1 MIIEKRF
8 KNQTSRLLILSL
20 FLVIASAFC
29 FSQKS
34 YAATKKTTLK
44 TSSASIYVNGTY
56 TISLKNKLKNA
67 TYFYSSS
74 KTSIAKVSANG
85 VITGR
90 GKGTAKI
97 NVRYKYNDSFKHV
110 GTFKVTVNKSALK
123 KDYRKVTATVG
134 DVLKPSD
141 YLNSV
146 NASAEYEI
154 TSSSLQVASVATN
167 GAITCLKAGTTS
179 LTLHEVYNKK
189 SRKIG
194 NIDLTV
200 IGASLRTNYF
210 KIAYLNTLSLDKII
224 ENKDEDAIY
233 SFTSDSIDITRYLD
247 LSGSGIISTV
257 TGNSVK
263 IFNITL
269 IETKAT
275 GETRNIGTF
284 KLELTNEPF
293 IAEANQSIKI
303 GLGATL
309 SLSDYEGINITN
321 QRSGAT
327 YSFKPKDT
335 SIISNEMVATKYGT
349 TTVEIE
355 ETYLNRVTT
364 LAETVQVTVTTSSIK
379 KELNLNG
386 YTTMVDGDIYGDYP
400 VDCRDHT
407 KTYYY
412 EAENTSICTVTTGGT
427 DKDQDYLVISPLKVG
442 ITSISVFETVPGTSK
457 KEKVGSF
464 KVTVKQDTSELP
476 DITKLKASDIIRN
489 ISFTHNDKTVT
500 GVVSTTNL
508 MCNFY
513 DSTRGGFIDYGT
525 KYSDITRGNF
535 TMILKK
541 SKYNITN
548 VETSNGGTIWTFT
561 IDLGDSKHTLVNV
574 PVVLVSSRLDPGT
587 FIDNIT
593 VKLGTTTNKITE
605 IGANDTVFTTQFTA
619 AQYVAAGATEYSS
632 NYATKVPLSSLTNV
646 TCTVNQKTY
655 NSVNTPTA
663 NAAVKKI
670 STPVT
675 KDNKTWSFTV
685 EFEDGTT
692 RTYTVVLGLK

>member
-1 MIIEKRF
+1 MNIAKKTNDTKNKMLII
-8 KNQTSRLLILSL
+8 SL
-20 FLVIASAFC
+20 FLVLASVFC

-56 TISLKNKLKNA
+56 TISLKNKLKDA
-67 TYFYSSS
+67 TYFYTSN
-74 KTSIAKVSANG
+74 KTSIAKVSAKG

-97 NVRYKYNDSFKHV
+97 NVRYKYKDTFKSV
-110 GTFKVTVNKSALK
+110 GTFKVTVSKSALK
-123 KDYRKVTATVG
+123 KDYTKVTATVG

-146 NASAEYEI
+146 NDSAEYEI
-154 TSSSLQVASVATN
+154 TSSSSQVVSVATN

-194 NIDLTV
+194 NIELTV
-200 IGASLRTNYF
+200 IGASLRTDYF
-210 KIAYLNTLSLDKII
+210 KIAYLNTLSLDKIV

-233 SFTSDSIDITRYLD
+233 TFTSDSTDIARYLD
-247 LSGSGIISTV
+247 LSSSGIISTV
-257 TGNSVK
+257 TGNSVQL
-263 IFNITL
+263 FNITL
-269 IETKAT
+269 VEIKTT

-293 IAEANQSIKI
+293 IAEADQSIKI

-335 SIISNEMVATKYGT
+335 SIISNDMVATKYGT

-364 LAETVQVTVTTSSIK
+364 LDETVQVTVTTSSIK
-379 KELNLNG
+379 KELSLG

-427 DKDQDYLVISPLKVG
+427 NKDQDYLVISPLKVG
-442 ITSISVFETVPGTSK
+442 ITSISVFETVPGTSR
-457 KEKVGSF
+457 KERVGNF
-464 KVTVKQDTSELP
+464 KVTVKEDTSELP
-476 DITKLKASDIIRN
+476 DITKLKASDIIRS

-500 GVVSTTNL
+500 GIVSSTNL

-513 DSTRGGFIDYGT
+513 DNTGGLIDYGT

-541 SKYNITN
+541 SKYLITN
-548 VETSNGGTIWTFT
+548 VETNNGGSIWTFT
-561 IDLGDSKHTLVNV
+561 IDLGDSSHTLVNV
-574 PVVLVSSRLDPGT
+574 PVVLVSSRLDPST
-587 FIDNIT
+587 FIDNIV
-593 VKLGTTTNKITE
+593 VKLGTTTNKITS
-605 IGANDTVFTTQFTA
+605 ISATDTTFTTQFTA

-646 TCTVNQKTY
+646 TCIVNQKTY
-655 NSVNTPTA
+655 NSINTPTA
-663 NAAVKKI
+663 NAAVTKI

-675 KDNKTWSFTV
+675 SNNKTWSFTV
-685 EFEDGTT
+685 EFEDGTKQA
-692 RTYTVVLGLK
+692 YTVVLGLK

>member
-1 MIIEKRF
+1 MNIAKKTNDTKNKMLII
-8 KNQTSRLLILSL
+8 SL
-20 FLVIASAFC
+20 FLVLASVFC

-56 TISLKNKLKNA
+56 TISLKNKLKDA
-67 TYFYSSS
+67 TYFYTSN
-74 KTSIAKVSANG
+74 KTSIAKVSAKG

-97 NVRYKYNDSFKHV
+97 NVRYKYKDTFKSV
-110 GTFKVTVNKSALK
+110 GTFKVTVSKSALK
-123 KDYRKVTATVG
+123 KDYTKVTATVG

-146 NASAEYEI
+146 NDSAEYEI
-154 TSSSLQVASVATN
+154 TSSSSQVVSVATN

-200 IGASLRTNYF
+200 IGASLRADYF
-210 KIAYLNTLSLDKII
+210 KIAYLNTLSLDKIV

-233 SFTSDSIDITRYLD
+233 TFTSDSTDIARYLD
-247 LSGSGIISTV
+247 LSSSGIISTV
-257 TGNSVK
+257 TGNSVQL
-263 IFNITL
+263 FNITL
-269 IETKAT
+269 VEIKTT

-293 IAEANQSIKI
+293 IAEADQSIKI

-335 SIISNEMVATKYGT
+335 SIISNDMVATKYGT

-364 LAETVQVTVTTSSIK
+364 LDETVQVTVTTSSIK
-379 KELNLNG
+379 KELSLG

-427 DKDQDYLVISPLKVG
+427 NKDQDYLVISPLKVG
-442 ITSISVFETVPGTSK
+442 ITSISVFETVPGTSR
-457 KEKVGSF
+457 KERVGNF
-464 KVTVKQDTSELP
+464 KVTVKEDTSELP
-476 DITKLKASDIIRN
+476 DITKLKASDIIRS

-500 GVVSTTNL
+500 GIVSSTNL

-513 DSTRGGFIDYGT
+513 DNTGGLIDYGT

-541 SKYNITN
+541 SKYLITN
-548 VETSNGGTIWTFT
+548 VETNNGGSIWTFT
-561 IDLGDSKHTLVNV
+561 IDLGDSSHTLVNV
-574 PVVLVSSRLDPGT
+574 PVVLVSSRLDPST
-587 FIDNIT
+587 FIDNIV
-593 VKLGTTTNKITE
+593 VKLGTTTNKITS
-605 IGANDTVFTTQFTA
+605 ISATDTTFTTQFTA

-646 TCTVNQKTY
+646 TCIVNQKTY
-655 NSVNTPTA
+655 NSINTPTA
-663 NAAVKKI
+663 NAAVTKI

-675 KDNKTWSFTV
+675 SNNKTWSFTV
-685 EFEDGTT
+685 EFEDGTKQA
-692 RTYTVVLGLK
+692 YTVVLGLK

>member
-1 MIIEKRF
+1 MNMNKGL
-8 KNQTSRLLILSL
+8 KNQRKRLIIVSL
-20 FLVIASAFC
+20 FLIMATAFC

-44 TSSASIYVNGTY
+44 KSSASIYINGTY

-74 KTSIAKVSANG
+74 KTSIAKVSAKG

-90 GKGTAKI
+90 GKGTTKI
-97 NVRYKYNDSFKHV
+97 NVRYKYKGDFKFV
-110 GTFKVTVNKSALK
+110 GRFKVTVNKPTLK
-123 KDYRKVTATVG
+123 NDYKKVTATVG
-134 DVLKPSD
+134 DVLTPSD
-141 YLNSV
+141 YLNPV
-146 NASAEYEI
+146 NKSAEYQI

-167 GAITCLKAGTTS
+167 GAITCLKAGNTS
-179 LTLHEVYNKK
+179 LTLHEIYNKK

-194 NIDLTV
+194 TIDLTV
-200 IGASLRTNYF
+200 IGASLRTDYF
-210 KIAYLNTLSLDKII
+210 KIAYLNTLPLDKIV
-224 ENKDEDAIY
+224 ENVDENAIY
-233 SFTSDSIDITRYLD
+233 SFTSDSTDISRYLD

-263 IFNITL
+263 TFNITL
-269 IETKAT
+269 VETKAT

-293 IAEANQSIKI
+293 IAEADQNIKI

-321 QRSGAT
+321 KRAGAT

-349 TTVEIE
+349 TIVEIQ
-355 ETYLNRVTT
+355 ETYMNRVTT
-364 LAETVQVTVTTSSIK
+364 LDETVQVTITTSSIK

-386 YTTMVDGDIYGDYP
+386 YTTMVDGDIYGDFP

-407 KTYYY
+407 KLYHY

-427 DKDQDYLVISPLKVG
+427 GKDQDYLVISPLKVG
-442 ITSISVFETVPGTSK
+442 VTSISVYETVSGTPK

-464 KVTVKQDTSELP
+464 KVTVKEDTSELP
-476 DITKLKASDIIRN
+476 DINKLKASDIIRS
-489 ISFTHNDKTVT
+489 ILFTHNDKTVN
-500 GVVSTTNL
+500 GIVSDTSL
-508 MCNFY
+508 KCDFY
-513 DSTRGGFIDYGT
+513 DNNGGFIDYGT
-525 KYSDITRGNF
+525 KYSSLTRGCF

-541 SKYNITN
+541 SKYQITN
-548 VETSNGGTIWTFT
+548 VETSNGGTVWTFT
-561 IDLGDSKHTLVNV
+561 IDLGDKDHTLVNV
-574 PVVLVSSRLDPGT
+574 PVILVSARLDTST
-587 FIDNIT
+587 FIDNIV

-605 IGANDTVFTTQFTA
+605 IGVSDTLFITKFTA

-632 NYATKVPLSSLTNV
+632 NYVSKVPLSSLTNV
-646 TCTVNQKTY
+646 SCKVNQKTY
-655 NSVNTPTA
+655 NSVNTPKA

-675 KDNKTWSFTV
+675 NDNKTWTFTV
-685 EFEDGTT
+685 EFEDGTIK
-692 RTYTVVLGLK
+692 TYTVVLGLK

>member
-1 MIIEKRF
+1 MISDNSF
-8 KNQTSRLLILSL
+8 KNQTDRLLFVSL
-20 FLVIASAFC
+20 FLVLVSAFC

-34 YAATKKTTLK
+34 YAATTKTTLE

-56 TISLKNKLKNA
+56 TISLNNKIKNA
-67 TYFYSSS
+67 TYFYTSS

-97 NVRYKYNDSFKHV
+97 SVRYKYKDNFQNV
-110 GTFKVTVNKSALK
+110 GTFKVTVSKSALK
-123 KDYRKVTATVG
+123 SDYTKVTATVG

-141 YLNSV
+141 YLNSE
-146 NASAEYEI
+146 NASADYQI
-154 TSSSLQVASVATN
+154 ISSSSQVVSVTTN

-179 LTLHEVYNKK
+179 LTIHEIYNNKN
-189 SRKIG
+189 RKIG
-194 NIDLTV
+194 TIDLTV
-200 IGASLRTNYF
+200 IGASLRADYF
-210 KIAYLNTLSLDKII
+210 KIAYLNTLTLDKIV
-224 ENKDEDAIY
+224 ENKDEDATY
-233 SFTSDSIDITRYLD
+233 LLTSDSTDINRYLD
-247 LSGSGIISTV
+247 LSSSGIISTG

-263 IFNITL
+263 LFDITL
-269 IETKAT
+269 TEIKTT
-275 GETRNIGTF
+275 GATRNIGTF

-293 IAEANQSIKI
+293 IAEADQSINI

-309 SLSDYEGINITN
+309 SASDYEGITITN

-327 YSFKPKDT
+327 YTFKPKDT

-355 ETYLNRVTT
+355 ETYLNTVTT
-364 LAETVQVTVTTSSIK
+364 LAETVQVTVTTASIK
-379 KELNLNG
+379 TELSLNG

-427 DKDQDYLVISPLKVG
+427 EKDQDYLVISPLKVG
-442 ITSISVFETVPGTSK
+442 ITSISVFETVPGTSRK
-457 KEKVGSF
+457 TRVGNF
-464 KVTVKQDTSELP
+464 KVTVKEDTSELP
-476 DITKLKASDIIRN
+476 DITKLKASDIIRS
-489 ISFTHNDKTVT
+489 ISFTHNNKTVN
-500 GVVSTTNL
+500 GVVSSTNL
-508 MCNFY
+508 MCSFY
-513 DSTRGGFIDYGT
+513 DNSGGFIDYGT
-525 KYSDITRGNF
+525 KFSAITRGNF

-541 SKYNITN
+541 SKYLITN
-548 VETSNGGTIWTFT
+548 VETSNNGSIWTFT
-561 IDLGDSKHTLVNV
+561 IDLGDSSHTLVNV
-574 PVVLVSSRLDPGT
+574 PVTLVASKLDPST
-587 FIDNIT
+587 FIDNIV

-605 IGANDTVFTTQFTA
+605 IASTGTTFTTQFTS

-632 NYATKVPLSSLTNV
+632 SYATKVPLSSLTNV

-655 NSVNTPTA
+655 SSVNTPTA
-663 NAAVKKI
+663 NAAVTKI

-675 KDNKTWSFTV
+675 SDNKTWSFTV

-692 RTYTVVLGLK
+692 QAYTVVLGLK

>member
-1 MIIEKRF
+1 MILNKKIRNKTHRMF
-8 KNQTSRLLILSL
+8 IVSL
-20 FLVIASAFC
+20 FLVITAFIC

-34 YAATKKTTLK
+34 HAATKKTTLK
-44 TSSASIYVNGTY
+44 STSATIYVNGTY

-67 TYFYSSS
+67 TYFYTSS
-74 KTSIAKVSANG
+74 KTSIAKVSAKG

-90 GKGTAKI
+90 GKGSAKI
-97 NVRYKYNDSFKHV
+97 NVRYKYKDNFKRVGSFKI
-110 GTFKVTVNKSALK
+110 TVNKSALK
-123 KDYRKVTATVG
+123 KDYRKITATVG

-141 YLNSV
+141 YLSSENK
-146 NASAEYEI
+146 SAEYSI
-154 TSSSLQVASVATN
+154 TSSSLQVASVATS

-179 LTLHEVYNKK
+179 LTLHEIYNKK
-189 SRKIG
+189 ERKIG

-200 IGASLRTNYF
+200 IGASLRTDYF
-210 KIAYLNTLSLDKII
+210 KIAYLNTLPLDEIV
-224 ENKDEDAIY
+224 ENTDENAIY
-233 SFTSDSIDITRYLD
+233 SFTSDSTDINKYLD

-263 IFNITL
+263 TFNITL
-269 IETKAT
+269 IETKLT

-293 IAEANQSIKI
+293 VAEANQKIKI

-364 LAETVQVTVTTSSIK
+364 LDETVEVTVTTSSIK

-407 KTYYY
+407 KTYHY
-412 EAENTSICTVTTGGT
+412 ESDNTGICTVTTGGT

-442 ITSISVFETVPGTSK
+442 VTSISVFETVPGTST
-457 KEKVGSF
+457 KERVGSF
-464 KVTVKQDTSELP
+464 KVTVKEDTSELP
-476 DITKLKASDIIRN
+476 NIDKLKASDIIRSL
-489 ISFTHNDKTVT
+489 SFTHNDKTVN
-500 GVVSTTNL
+500 GVISSTNL

-513 DSTRGGFIDYGT
+513 DARGGFIDYGT
-525 KYSDITRGNF
+525 KYSTITRGNF

-541 SKYNITN
+541 SKYIITN
-548 VETSNGGTIWTFT
+548 VESSNGGTVWTFT
-561 IDLGDSKHTLVNV
+561 IDLGDSDHTLVNV
-574 PVVLVSSRLDPGT
+574 PVVLVSSRLDPST
-587 FIDNIT
+587 FIDNIV

-605 IGANDTVFTTQFTA
+605 IGANDILFTTQFTA

-632 NYATKVPLSSLTNV
+632 NYATKVPLSSLTNL
-646 TCTVNQKTY
+646 TCKVNQKTF

-675 KDNKTWSFTV
+675 NDNKTWTFTV

-692 RTYTVVLGLK
+692 QMYTVVLGLK

>member
-1 MIIEKRF
+1 MNIAKKTNDTKNKMLII
-8 KNQTSRLLILSL
+8 SL
-20 FLVIASAFC
+20 FLVLASVFC

-56 TISLKNKLKNA
+56 TISLKNKLKDA
-67 TYFYSSS
+67 TYFYTSN
-74 KTSIAKVSANG
+74 KTSIAKVSAKG

-97 NVRYKYNDSFKHV
+97 NVRYKYKDTFKSA
-110 GTFKVTVNKSALK
+110 GTFKVTVSKSALK
-123 KDYRKVTATVG
+123 KDYTKVTATVG

-146 NASAEYEI
+146 NDSAEYEI
-154 TSSSLQVASVATN
+154 TSSSSQVVSVATS

-200 IGASLRTNYF
+200 IGASLRTDYF
-210 KIAYLNTLSLDKII
+210 KIAYLNTLPLDKIV

-233 SFTSDSIDITRYLD
+233 TFTSDSTDIARYLD
-247 LSGSGIISTV
+247 LSSSGIISTV
-257 TGNSVK
+257 TGNSVQL
-263 IFNITL
+263 FNITL
-269 IETKAT
+269 VEIKTT

-293 IAEANQSIKI
+293 IAEADQSIKI

-335 SIISNEMVATKYGT
+335 SIISNDMVATKYGT

-364 LAETVQVTVTTSSIK
+364 LDETVQVTVTTASIK
-379 KELNLNG
+379 NELSLG

-427 DKDQDYLVISPLKVG
+427 SKDQDYLVISPLKVG
-442 ITSISVFETVPGTSK
+442 ITSISVFETVPGTSR
-457 KEKVGSF
+457 KERVGNF
-464 KVTVKQDTSELP
+464 KVTVKEDTSELP
-476 DITKLKASDIIRN
+476 DITKLKASDIIRS

-500 GVVSTTNL
+500 GIVSSTNL

-513 DSTRGGFIDYGT
+513 DNTGGLIDYGT

-541 SKYNITN
+541 SKYLITN
-548 VETSNGGTIWTFT
+548 VETNNGGSIWTFT
-561 IDLGDSKHTLVNV
+561 IDLGDSSHTLVNV
-574 PVVLVSSRLDPGT
+574 PVVLVSSRLDPST
-587 FIDNIT
+587 FIDNIV
-593 VKLGTTTNKITE
+593 VKLGTTTNKITS
-605 IGANDTVFTTQFTA
+605 ISATDTTFTTQFTS

-646 TCTVNQKTY
+646 TCIVNQKTY
-655 NSVNTPTA
+655 NSINTPTA
-663 NAAVKKI
+663 NAAVTKI
-670 STPVT
+670 TTPVT
-675 KDNKTWSFTV
+675 SNNKTWSFTV
-685 EFEDGTT
+685 EFEDGTKQA
-692 RTYTVVLGLK
+692 YTVVLGLK